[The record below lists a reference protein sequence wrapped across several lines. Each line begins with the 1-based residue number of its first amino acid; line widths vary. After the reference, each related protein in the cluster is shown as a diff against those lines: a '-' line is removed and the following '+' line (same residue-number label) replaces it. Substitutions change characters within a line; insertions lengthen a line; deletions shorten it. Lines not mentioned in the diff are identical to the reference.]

1 MLSLSCGG
9 SAAPSTPT
17 AFKLMTLP
25 PASKQLAYETF
36 LEKRA
41 LTATELQRPPVT
53 RASQLERAIRN
64 YDSLVAQVRPL
75 EQTESRSST
84 PSTLMEI
91 VRTPDPQTLKVRK
104 TRSMALS
111 NVDLDELE
119 LPEMHE
125 ALCRVFCQPNLWSPA
140 FASPGDF
147 TIKMSSVFLDR
158 GEICFRLA
166 VMCCCARSICDGSR
180 VKPSSKRQYYVSYV
194 ERTQHEIVQLTEA
207 LSLQYL
213 GHRLA
218 NKMPTHGTRLIT
230 TPKQRA
236 LNEYGDEVIQFLSFV
251 MQITEIGFNGLVKLT
266 EPVSSNVR
274 VRDFLGLALSFGE
287 QTIVATSSCD
297 ARIEGQDGGNRPVL
311 PSAWLDIDVNMS
323 TDASFYGKCYW
334 LDEAPN
340 DGSFT
345 VEISSV
351 TIMDGVA
358 KFAISV
364 LFYSNGELEV
374 TTVDRRYSE
383 FDELATTLEEKVPS
397 LQIRKLLPP
406 KTFFRYLSAS
416 FLERRAAYLQ
426 QFLAR
431 VLRLN
436 FQGVLD
442 QKIPLTAEPRVRD
455 FLKLPAVEWIVVP
468 WSKQSPTPRA
478 AREGFRSNFSLSP
491 TAASEFSPRY
501 NLSPRRNPRCIPADS
516 TPHRYE
522 SLMLKQRSP
531 ISSLG
536 MEKAEVDELRELTQ
550 RVCENVTAYVGAQL
564 DGSLESMQLM
574 QTVVNN
580 INSKYV
586 GMKREAESVGKL
598 SKVLEARARTMEEKM
613 NIIDDID
620 EELTELEDMVEQLE
634 QYTGS
639 LGLLLQLLSVVK
651 K

>member
-323 TDASFYGKCYW
+323 TDASFYGKWYATRRSPRDEAFSRVLGRTYDNGITCGDFGQLMRSNSCINRSGAGKCVRFVDPSYW

-522 SLMLKQRSP
+522 SLMLKRS
-531 ISSLG
+531 
-536 MEKAEVDELRELTQ
+536 D
-550 RVCENVTAYVGAQL
+550 
-564 DGSLESMQLM
+564 SM
-574 QTVVNN
+574 
-580 INSKYV
+580 
-586 GMKREAESVGKL
+586 
-598 SKVLEARARTMEEKM
+598 
-613 NIIDDID
+613 
-620 EELTELEDMVEQLE
+620 
-634 QYTGS
+634 
-639 LGLLLQLLSVVK
+639 
-651 K
+651 

>member
-1 MLSLSCGG
+1 MLSLSCGVG
-9 SAAPSTPT
+9 AAPSTPT
-17 AFKLMTLP
+17 AFKPTPLP
-25 PASKQLAYETF
+25 PGSKRLAYETF

-41 LTATELQRPPVT
+41 LAVTELQPPPMPH
-53 RASQLERAIRN
+53 AAHGSQLERAIRS

-75 EQTESRSST
+75 DQAESST
-84 PSTLMEI
+84 PSTLMDI
-91 VRTPDPQTLKVRK
+91 VRTSDPKSLKVRK
-104 TRSMALS
+104 TRSMALPK
-111 NVDLDELE
+111 VDLDEIE

-125 ALCRVFCQPNLWSPA
+125 ALCRVFCQPSSWSPA
-140 FASPGDF
+140 FASPGDY
-147 TIKMSSVFLDR
+147 TIKMSSVFLDH
-158 GEICFRLA
+158 GEICFRIA

-180 VKPSSKRQYYVSYV
+180 VKPASKRQYYVSYV
-194 ERTQHEIVQLTEA
+194 ERTQQEIVQLTEA

-251 MQITEIGFNGLVKLT
+251 MQITEIGFNRLVKLK
-266 EPVSSNVR
+266 EPVSNNVR

-323 TDASFYGKCYW
+323 TDASFYGKWYATRRSPRGEAFSRVLGRTFDNGSDFGLLVRSNSCLNRSGAGKCVRFIDPSYW
-334 LDEAPN
+334 LDETPN

-351 TIMDGVA
+351 SIMDGVA
-358 KFAISV
+358 MFAISV

-431 VLRLN
+431 LLRLT
-436 FQGVLD
+436 FQGVLE
-442 QKIPLTAEPRVRD
+442 QEIPLTAEPRVRE

-478 AREGFRSNFSLSP
+478 ARDGFRSNFSLSP

-501 NLSPRRNPRCIPADS
+501 TLSPRRNPRCTPTDS

-522 SLMLKQRSP
+522 SLMLKRS
-531 ISSLG
+531 
-536 MEKAEVDELRELTQ
+536 D
-550 RVCENVTAYVGAQL
+550 
-564 DGSLESMQLM
+564 SM
-574 QTVVNN
+574 
-580 INSKYV
+580 
-586 GMKREAESVGKL
+586 
-598 SKVLEARARTMEEKM
+598 
-613 NIIDDID
+613 
-620 EELTELEDMVEQLE
+620 
-634 QYTGS
+634 
-639 LGLLLQLLSVVK
+639 
-651 K
+651 

>member
-1 MLSLSCGG
+1 
-9 SAAPSTPT
+9 
-17 AFKLMTLP
+17 
-25 PASKQLAYETF
+25 
-36 LEKRA
+36 
-41 LTATELQRPPVT
+41 
-53 RASQLERAIRN
+53 
-64 YDSLVAQVRPL
+64 
-75 EQTESRSST
+75 
-84 PSTLMEI
+84 
-91 VRTPDPQTLKVRK
+91 
-104 TRSMALS
+104 
-111 NVDLDELE
+111 
-119 LPEMHE
+119 MHE
-125 ALCRVFCQPNLWSPA
+125 ALCRVFCQPSSWSPA
-140 FASPGDF
+140 FASPGDY
-147 TIKMSSVFLDR
+147 TIKMSSVFLDH
-158 GEICFRLA
+158 GEICFRIA

-180 VKPSSKRQYYVSYV
+180 VKPASKRQYYVSYV
-194 ERTQHEIVQLTEA
+194 ERTQQEIVQLTEA

-251 MQITEIGFNGLVKLT
+251 MQITEIGFNRLVKLK
-266 EPVSSNVR
+266 EPVSNNVR

-323 TDASFYGKCYW
+323 TDASFYGKWYATRRSPRGEAFSRVLGRTFDNGSDFGLLVRSNSCLNRSGAGKCVRIIDPSYW
-334 LDEAPN
+334 LDETPN

-351 TIMDGVA
+351 SIMDGVA
-358 KFAISV
+358 MFAISV

-431 VLRLN
+431 LLRLT
-436 FQGVLD
+436 FQGVLE
-442 QKIPLTAEPRVRD
+442 QEIPLTAEPRVRE

-478 AREGFRSNFSLSP
+478 ARDGFRSNFSLSP

-501 NLSPRRNPRCIPADS
+501 TLSPRRNPRCTPTDS

-522 SLMLKQRSP
+522 SLMLKRS
-531 ISSLG
+531 
-536 MEKAEVDELRELTQ
+536 D
-550 RVCENVTAYVGAQL
+550 
-564 DGSLESMQLM
+564 SM
-574 QTVVNN
+574 
-580 INSKYV
+580 
-586 GMKREAESVGKL
+586 
-598 SKVLEARARTMEEKM
+598 
-613 NIIDDID
+613 
-620 EELTELEDMVEQLE
+620 
-634 QYTGS
+634 
-639 LGLLLQLLSVVK
+639 
-651 K
+651 

>member
-41 LTATELQRPPVT
+41 LTVTELQRPPVT

-75 EQTESRSST
+75 DQTESRSST

-251 MQITEIGFNGLVKLT
+251 MQITEIGFNGLVKLK

-468 WSKQSPTPRA
+468 
-478 AREGFRSNFSLSP
+478 
-491 TAASEFSPRY
+491 
-501 NLSPRRNPRCIPADS
+501 
-516 TPHRYE
+516 
-522 SLMLKQRSP
+522 P

-598 SKVLEARARTMEEKM
+598 SKVLEARAKTMEEKM

-634 QYTGS
+634 QYIGS

>member
-1 MLSLSCGG
+1 MLSLSCGA

-17 AFKLMTLP
+17 AFKTISLP
-25 PASKQLAYETF
+25 PANKRLAYETF

-41 LTATELQRPPVT
+41 LAATELQRPQ
-53 RASQLERAIRN
+53 ASHGSQLERSIRS
-64 YDSLVAQVRPL
+64 YDSLAAQVRPL
-75 EQTESRSST
+75 HQAENRMT
-84 PSTLMEI
+84 STLMEI
-91 VRTPDPQTLKVRK
+91 IRTPDPQTLKVRK

-111 NVDLDELE
+111 KVDLDEIE

-125 ALCRVFCQPNLWSPA
+125 ALCRVFCQPNSWSPA

-147 TIKMSSVFLDR
+147 TIKMSSVFLDH
-158 GEICFRLA
+158 GEICFRIA
-166 VMCCCARSICDGSR
+166 VMCCCARSISDGSR
-180 VKPSSKRQYYVSYV
+180 VKPASKRQYYVSYV
-194 ERTQHEIVQLTEA
+194 ERTQQEIARLTAA

-218 NKMPTHGTRLIT
+218 DKMPTHGTRLIT

-236 LNEYGDEVIQFLSFV
+236 LNEYGDKVIQFLSFV
-251 MQITEIGFNGLVKLT
+251 MQITEIGFNGLVELK
-266 EPVSSNVR
+266 EPVSNNVR
-274 VRDFLGLALSFGE
+274 VRDFLGLTLSFGD

-311 PSAWLDIDVNMS
+311 PSAWLDIDVSLS
-323 TDASFYGKCYW
+323 TEANCFGKWRCPREAAFSRVLGRSYDAGSTCDDFGQLMRSNSCLNRSGGGKCVRFIDPSYW
-334 LDEAPN
+334 QDDTPN

-345 VEISSV
+345 VEVSSV
-351 TIMDGVA
+351 SVMDSVA

-364 LFYSNGELEV
+364 LFYSNGELEM

-397 LQIRKLLPP
+397 LQVRKLLPP

-426 QFLAR
+426 QFLSR
-431 VLRLN
+431 LLRLN

-442 QKIPLTAEPRVRD
+442 QEIPLTAEPRVRN

-478 AREGFRSNFSLSP
+478 LREGFCSYFSLSP

-516 TPHRYE
+516 TSRRYE
-522 SLMLKQRSP
+522 SLMLKRS
-531 ISSLG
+531 
-536 MEKAEVDELRELTQ
+536 D
-550 RVCENVTAYVGAQL
+550 
-564 DGSLESMQLM
+564 SM
-574 QTVVNN
+574 
-580 INSKYV
+580 
-586 GMKREAESVGKL
+586 
-598 SKVLEARARTMEEKM
+598 
-613 NIIDDID
+613 
-620 EELTELEDMVEQLE
+620 
-634 QYTGS
+634 
-639 LGLLLQLLSVVK
+639 
-651 K
+651 

>member
-1 MLSLSCGG
+1 MLSLSCGVG
-9 SAAPSTPT
+9 AAPSTPT
-17 AFKLMTLP
+17 AFKPTPLP
-25 PASKQLAYETF
+25 PGSKRLAYETF

-41 LTATELQRPPVT
+41 LAVTELQSPPMPH
-53 RASQLERAIRN
+53 AAHGSQLERAIRS

-75 EQTESRSST
+75 DQAESST
-84 PSTLMEI
+84 PSTLMDI
-91 VRTPDPQTLKVRK
+91 VRTPDPKSLKVRK
-104 TRSMALS
+104 TRSMALPK
-111 NVDLDELE
+111 VDLDEIE

-125 ALCRVFCQPNLWSPA
+125 ALCRVFCQPSSWSPA
-140 FASPGDF
+140 FASPGDY
-147 TIKMSSVFLDR
+147 TIKMSSVFLDH
-158 GEICFRLA
+158 GEICFRIA

-180 VKPSSKRQYYVSYV
+180 VKPASKRQYYVSYV
-194 ERTQHEIVQLTEA
+194 ERTQQEIVQLTEA

-251 MQITEIGFNGLVKLT
+251 MQITEIGFNRLVKLK
-266 EPVSSNVR
+266 EPVSNNVR

-323 TDASFYGKCYW
+323 TDASFYGKWYATRRSPRGEAFSRVLGRTFDNGSDFGLLVRSNSCLNRSGAGKCVRFIDPSYW
-334 LDEAPN
+334 LDETPN

-351 TIMDGVA
+351 SIMDGVA
-358 KFAISV
+358 MFAISV

-431 VLRLN
+431 LLRLT
-436 FQGVLD
+436 FQGVLE
-442 QKIPLTAEPRVRD
+442 QEIPLTAEPRVRE

-478 AREGFRSNFSLSP
+478 ARDGFRSNFSLSP

-501 NLSPRRNPRCIPADS
+501 TLSPRRNPRCTPTDS

-522 SLMLKQRSP
+522 SLMLKRS
-531 ISSLG
+531 
-536 MEKAEVDELRELTQ
+536 D
-550 RVCENVTAYVGAQL
+550 
-564 DGSLESMQLM
+564 SM
-574 QTVVNN
+574 
-580 INSKYV
+580 
-586 GMKREAESVGKL
+586 
-598 SKVLEARARTMEEKM
+598 
-613 NIIDDID
+613 
-620 EELTELEDMVEQLE
+620 
-634 QYTGS
+634 
-639 LGLLLQLLSVVK
+639 
-651 K
+651 